1 MIINNFEQIKNLL
14 IFETDDYFYH
24 LQILK
29 RKKDCEEHEKKG
41 NNNARCIKTY
51 YITSIEELDSK
62 KNEIIALC
70 EMFTARAYINLNA
83 KSFEKVAYELNVQS
97 AIKLQRG
104 EIKFLHR
111 LYDTIVGGGYDE
123 EEKDENGNIKLNS
136 AYGTN
141 IKVNIGR
148 KSWIVDWDEKEIPNK
163 LLMEIELCKPILS
176 PIFNK
181 DYNTFIGQS
190 KIIATIPTLNGWHII
205 TTPFNLS
212 QIEPYRCKNPFDVQ
226 KNNPTLLYFNKK

>member
-1 MIINNFEQIKNLL
+1 MIVDNFEQIKKLL
-14 IFETDDYFYH
+14 VFETDDYFYH

-51 YITSIEELDSK
+51 YITSIEELESK
-62 KNEIIALC
+62 KNEIITLC
-70 EMFTARAYINLNA
+70 ELFTARAYINLNA

-97 AIKLQRG
+97 AIKLQRK

-111 LYDTIVGGGYDE
+111 LYDTIVGGGYE
-123 EEKDENGNIKLNS
+123 KEEKDEKGNIKLNA

-148 KSWIVDWDEKEIPNK
+148 KSWIIDIDTKEIEVLIDTSNEICKCLSSRPNNDDNV
-163 LLMEIELCKPILS
+163 I
-176 PIFNK
+176 N
-181 DYNTFIGQS
+181 DYDN
-190 KIIATIPTLNGWHII
+190 IISVIPTLNGYHII
-205 TTPFNLS
+205 TYPFNLN
-212 QIEPYRCKNPFDVQ
+212 QIEPYRCKNPFDLQ